1 MSSVIDSA
9 TDVVSD
15 VIGAGGNIV
24 QGGVDILGNV
34 VEAGGDFID
43 ETGKVVSDLDFE
55 DAAKTFVMT
64 GGNPYAAAF
73 AATSADE
80 DLGFNP
86 AVFYDPSSG
95 GFGFADPDIYSG
107 FVQGDLPKE
116 FEGIFDYPG
125 KNIIEPFATQAITS
139 FAKSALEQDQP
150 TQEQFA
156 GLANLT
162 LEGLE
167 GLQGMISAGEFE
179 KAPSL
184 SFFPVEQPQSNI
196 LSRYDQAKAN
206 LNNIMRPE
214 GLVDMP
220 GRLGIFE
227 NYFEQ
232 RGLI

>member
-24 QGGVDILGNV
+24 QGGVDVLGNV
-34 VEAGGDFID
+34 VETGGDFID

-95 GFGFADPDIYSG
+95 GFGFADPNVYG
-107 FVQGDLPKE
+107 GGMPNVE
-116 FEGIFDYPG
+116 AYPG
-125 KNIIEPFATQAITS
+125 QSIIEPFATQAVQS
-139 FAKSALEQDQP
+139 FAKSASEQDQP
-150 TQEQFA
+150 TQQQLA

-184 SFFPVEQPQSNI
+184 NFFPVEQPQSNI
-196 LSRYDQAKAN
+196 LSRYDQAKAS
-206 LNNIMRPE
+206 LNDIIKPE
-214 GLVDMP
+214 GLVDMKE
-220 GRLGIFE
+220 RLGIFE

>member
-95 GFGFADPDIYSG
+95 GFGFADPKVFG
-107 FVQGDLPKE
+107 GRMPRVE
-116 FEGIFDYPG
+116 AYPG
-125 KNIIEPFATQAITS
+125 QSIIEPFATQAITG

-150 TQEQFA
+150 TQEQLA
-156 GLANLT
+156 GLANAT
-162 LEGLE
+162 LEGLG
-167 GLQGMISAGEFE
+167 GLQGMIQSGEFE
-179 KAPSL
+179 KTPSL
-184 SFFPVEQPQSNI
+184 SFLNAERPQSNI
-196 LSRYDQAKAN
+196 LSRYDQDKAN
-206 LNNIMRPE
+206 LKEIIYPE
-214 GLVDMP
+214 GLIGMD
-220 GRLGIFE
+220 GRLGIYE
-227 NYFEQ
+227 NFFQE

>member
-95 GFGFADPDIYSG
+95 GFGFADPKVFGGGMPGVES
-107 FVQGDLPKE
+107 
-116 FEGIFDYPG
+116 YPG
-125 KNIIEPFATQAITS
+125 QSIIEPFATQAITG
-139 FAKSALEQDQP
+139 FARSALEQDKP
-150 TQEQFA
+150 TQEQLA

-179 KAPSL
+179 KTPSL